1 MSWVPGKLWILV
13 KPGMGSSSTNES
25 LAVSGGYVLTIFF
38 CGPSKIGNGYWFDV
52 SNFHG
57 LRWVKINAS
66 SPCTSRCTRPVASS
80 IQKVFFSRQQTF

>member
-38 CGPSKIGNGYWFDV
+38 LWAIQDWQWILVRCLEFP
-52 SNFHG
+52 
-57 LRWVKINAS
+57 WVKMGQN
-66 SPCTSRCTRPVASS
+66 
-80 IQKVFFSRQQTF
+80 

>member
-38 CGPSKIGNGYWFDV
+38 FVGHPRLAMDIG
-52 SNFHG
+52 SM
-57 LRWVKINAS
+57 
-66 SPCTSRCTRPVASS
+66 SRISMG
-80 IQKVFFSRQQTF
+80 